1 MESNKSDY
9 QNVLH
14 LLLDK
19 LSANIDNISLKVPYP
34 KILNS
39 MNSKQLVGV
48 MKELDSWITSPD
60 RNLSR
65 LLNASES
72 MTDPPSPLHV
82 AINGYTVSI
91 IAVIGLI
98 LNTIGIYFLSSV
110 PRRGQ
115 ILSLMMSSLL
125 AFNAI
130 YLVFETLKSLE
141 LWMFTIPKRYFKSYL
156 TTVNAGI
163 RSSMI
168 SSIFML
174 VAISRVRLCAIRKP
188 FQHSNAILSWK
199 ERRNYWLRYCIP
211 IVISSLILTSPLVLE
226 IEDTGLQTNDTNLV
240 VTPTNLRLH
249 PVYSV
254 LYIGV
259 LNLGILGLIP
269 IACLVYLAYHI
280 RMELVKNTQ
289 RRERLGRVPQLN
301 QVEIN
306 RTESSED
313 SVTRGLVAVILTFI
327 GFHTFRVLVSVG
339 EMYVLLDPD
348 KENSIL
354 QHGGGV
360 PAWLEISLYLSELL
374 MVTNATVNV
383 VVYLKPYSNELV
395 QTFWPTKRENNS
407 SRGLLTK
414 RTSENDSIL
423 MDDRPFDKNEK
434 EDESHGINNFPKHKI
449 SESVGILFTKSKSQ
463 TYFRALTNELDFAPQ
478 QTIRR
483 RSMCNTIEEA

>member
-9 QNVLH
+9 PNVLH

-19 LSANIDNISLKVPYP
+19 LSVNIGNISFKVPYP

-39 MNSKQLVGV
+39 MNSTQLVGV
-48 MKELDSWITSPD
+48 MKELDSWITSPG

-65 LLNASES
+65 LVNASEP
-72 MTDPPSPLHV
+72 MTDPLSTLNIAV
-82 AINGYTVSI
+82 NGYSVSI
-91 IAVIGLI
+91 IAIIGLI
-98 LNTIGIYFLSSV
+98 LNLIGIYFLSSG
-110 PRRGQ
+110 PRRGK
-115 ILSLMMSSLL
+115 ILSLLMSSLF
-125 AFNAI
+125 AFDAI
-130 YLVFETLKSLE
+130 YLMFETMKSLK
-141 LWMFTIPKRYFKSYL
+141 LWMVTIPKRYFKSYL
-156 TTVNAGI
+156 ITVNAGI
-163 RSSMI
+163 RFSMI

-174 VAISRVRLCAIRKP
+174 VAISRVRLCAIRRP

-211 IVISSLILTSPLVLE
+211 IVISSLILTSPLLLE

-249 PVYSV
+249 PTYSV
-254 LYIGV
+254 LYVGV

-280 RMELVKNTQ
+280 RMELERSRQ
-289 RRERLGRVPQLN
+289 RRERLGSVPQLN
-301 QVEIN
+301 QVGSN

-313 SVTRGLVAVILTFI
+313 RVTRGLVAVILAFI
-327 GFHTFRVLVSVG
+327 GFHTFRVLVTVG

-354 QHGGGV
+354 QNGGGV
-360 PAWLEISLYLSELL
+360 PVWLEISLYLSELL
-374 MVTNATVNV
+374 MVTNASVNV
-383 VVYLKPYSNELV
+383 AIYLKPYSNELV
-395 QTFWPTKRENNS
+395 QTFLLTKRENS
-407 SRGLLTK
+407 SRSLLTR
-414 RTSENDSIL
+414 RTSENDIIL

-434 EDESHGINNFPKHKI
+434 GDERRGINNIPKHKI
-449 SESVGILFTKSKSQ
+449 SDSVGILFTKSKSQ
-463 TYFRALTNELDFAPQ
+463 TYFRALKNELDYAPR

-483 RSMCNTIEEA
+483 RSMWDTIDEA